1 MNLFDLLTVPFTPQE
16 NVPERG
22 LERVKNDLLSGADCG
37 SVEGQNQ
44 CGQEKR
50 ARQEIAG
57 IAEIAIADTPSEK
70 FAHDL
75 RASCGIAEIAGI
87 AVAGASDEKFTHEL
101 TSAAHVYV
109 NGALTQYP
117 QGTPCFV
124 ATNCGLAERRAK
136 PVDKWGW
143 LDVYAAKANLGKGL
157 WLVWLGG
164 DWRGVKPEKIRRIKE

>member
-1 MNLFDLLTVPFTPQE
+1 MDLYSLLIAPITLQE
-16 NVPERG
+16 NVPERE
-22 LERVKNDLLSGADCG
+22 LERVKNDSLSGADCG
-37 SVEGQNQ
+37 SDERQNQ
-44 CGQEKR
+44 C
-50 ARQEIAG
+50 A
-57 IAEIAIADTPSEK
+57 AIAARNAPIRK
-70 FAHDL
+70 L
-75 RASCGIAEIAGI
+75 AEL
-87 AVAGASDEKFTHEL
+87 AVAAPASEKFTHEL

-109 NGALTQYP
+109 NGALTQYA

>member
-1 MNLFDLLTVPFTPQE
+1 MNLFDLLTAPFTPQQ

-37 SVEGQNQ
+37 SDEGQNQ

-57 IAEIAIADTPSEK
+57 IA
-70 FAHDL
+70 
-75 RASCGIAEIAGI
+75 GI

-101 TSAAHVYV
+101 ISAV
-109 NGALTQYP
+109 NIYLDGVLTQVP
-117 QGTPCFV
+117 AGTSCFV
-124 ATNCGLAERRAK
+124 ATNCALAERRAK
-136 PVDKWGW
+136 PVDKWGRWAFADAATNLKKGYW
-143 LDVYAAKANLGKGL
+143 LA
-157 WLVWLGG
+157 WLHG